1 MIVMSIAGVD
11 PSGGAGILADI
22 KTFQA
27 LGVYGTGIVT
37 ALTAQNPQMMYSLKA
52 IETDYVE
59 EQIDAVLDS
68 YNVEY
73 IKTGMLYSKDI
84 IKTVSKKI
92 REYNLKAVVDPVMVA
107 TSGGELAKDD
117 LSQNLLKYLL
127 PKAIL
132 TTPNVSEAEKLT
144 GIKIA
149 DEEKAEIA
157 CEKLGKICNNII
169 TGGHLNGTN
178 ITGIDGKISTFKQ
191 ELLKTDN
198 VHGSGCNFS
207 AAIVSYLSQKNDL
220 KTSILKAS
228 EYTYE
233 SIKNGK
239 YGTLIATSDSLFL
252 SLGISTSKTS
262 LILPGF
268 LSIITILSAR

>member
-11 PSGGAGILADI
+11 PSGGAGIFADI

-37 ALTAQNPQMMYSLKA
+37 ALTAQNPQKMYSLKA
-52 IETDYVE
+52 IETSYVE
-59 EQIDAVLDS
+59 EQIDAILDT

-73 IKTGMLYSKDI
+73 IKTGMLYSTDI
-84 IKTVSKKI
+84 IKSVSKKI
-92 REYNLKAVVDPVMVA
+92 REYNLKAVVDPVMVT
-107 TSGGELAKDD
+107 TSGGELAKND

-144 GIKIA
+144 NIKITN
-149 DEEKAEIA
+149 EEEAKKA
-157 CEKLGKICNNII
+157 CEKLGKTCNNII
-169 TGGHLNGTN
+169 TGGHLNGINTIN
-178 ITGIDGKISTFKQ
+178 IDGSTSIFKQ
-191 ELLKTDN
+191 KLLKTDN
-198 VHGSGCNFS
+198 LHGSGCNFS

-228 EYTYE
+228 DYTYE

-239 YGTLIATSDSLFL
+239 YGTLIAKL
-252 SLGISTSKTS
+252 
-262 LILPGF
+262 
-268 LSIITILSAR
+268 

>member
-11 PSGGAGILADI
+11 PSGGAGIFADI

-37 ALTAQNPQMMYSLKA
+37 ALTAQNPQKMYSLKA
-52 IETDYVE
+52 IETSYVE
-59 EQIDAVLDS
+59 EQIDAVLDT

-73 IKTGMLYSKDI
+73 IKTGMLYSTDI
-84 IKTVSKKI
+84 IKSVSKKI

-107 TSGGELAKDD
+107 TSGGELAKND

-132 TTPNVSEAEKLT
+132 TTPNISEAEKLT
-144 GIKIA
+144 NIKITNENEA
-149 DEEKAEIA
+149 KKA
-157 CEKLGKICNNII
+157 CEKLGKTCNNII
-169 TGGHLNGTN
+169 TGGHLNGINTIN
-178 ITGIDGKISTFKQ
+178 IDGTTSIFKQ
-191 ELLKTDN
+191 KLLKTDN
-198 VHGSGCNFS
+198 LHGSGCNFS
-207 AAIVSYLSQKNDL
+207 AAIVSYLSQENDL

-228 EYTYE
+228 DYTYE

-239 YGTLIATSDSLFL
+239 YETLIAKL
-252 SLGISTSKTS
+252 
-262 LILPGF
+262 
-268 LSIITILSAR
+268 

>member
-11 PSGGAGILADI
+11 PSGGAGIFADI

-37 ALTAQNPQMMYSLKA
+37 ALTAQNPQKMYSLKA
-52 IETDYVE
+52 IETSYVE
-59 EQIDAVLDS
+59 EQIDAVLDT

-73 IKTGMLYSKDI
+73 IKTGMLYSTNI
-84 IKTVSKKI
+84 IKSVSKKI

-107 TSGGELAKDD
+107 TSGGELAKND

-132 TTPNVSEAEKLT
+132 TTPNISEAEKLT
-144 GIKIA
+144 NIKITN
-149 DEEKAEIA
+149 EEEAKKA
-157 CEKLGKICNNII
+157 CEKLGKTCNNII
-169 TGGHLNGTN
+169 TGGHLNGINTIN
-178 ITGIDGKISTFKQ
+178 IDGSTSIFKQ
-191 ELLKTDN
+191 KLLKTDN
-198 VHGSGCNFS
+198 LHGSGCNFS

-228 EYTYE
+228 DYTYE

-239 YGTLIATSDSLFL
+239 YGTLIAKL
-252 SLGISTSKTS
+252 
-262 LILPGF
+262 
-268 LSIITILSAR
+268 

>member
-11 PSGGAGILADI
+11 PSGGAGIFADI

-37 ALTAQNPQMMYSLKA
+37 ALTAQNPQKMYSLKA
-52 IETDYVE
+52 IETSYVE
-59 EQIDAVLDS
+59 EQIDAVLDT

-73 IKTGMLYSKDI
+73 IKTGMLYSTDI
-84 IKTVSKKI
+84 IKSVSKKI

-127 PKAIL
+127 PKAVL

-144 GIKIA
+144 GIKITN
-149 DEEKAEIA
+149 EEEAKKA
-157 CEKLGKICNNII
+157 CEKLGKTCNNII
-169 TGGHLNGTN
+169 TGGHLNGINTIN
-178 ITGIDGKISTFKQ
+178 IDGTTSIFKQ
-191 ELLKTDN
+191 KLLKTDN
-198 VHGSGCNFS
+198 LHGSGCNFS
-207 AAIVSYLSQKNDL
+207 AAIVSYLSQKNNL

-228 EYTYE
+228 DYTYE

-239 YGTLIATSDSLFL
+239 YGTLIAKL
-252 SLGISTSKTS
+252 
-262 LILPGF
+262 
-268 LSIITILSAR
+268 

>member
-11 PSGGAGILADI
+11 PSGGAGIFADI

-37 ALTAQNPQMMYSLKA
+37 ALTAQNPQKMYSLKA
-52 IETDYVE
+52 IETSYVE
-59 EQIDAVLDS
+59 EQIDAILDT

-73 IKTGMLYSKDI
+73 IKTGMLYSTDI
-84 IKTVSKKI
+84 IKSVSKKI
-92 REYNLKAVVDPVMVA
+92 REYNLKAVVDPVMVS
-107 TSGGELAKDD
+107 TSGGELAKND

-144 GIKIA
+144 NIKITN
-149 DEEKAEIA
+149 EEEAKKA
-157 CEKLGKICNNII
+157 CEKLGKTCNNII
-169 TGGHLNGTN
+169 TGGHLNGINTIN
-178 ITGIDGKISTFKQ
+178 IDGTTSIFKQ
-191 ELLKTDN
+191 KLLKTDN
-198 VHGSGCNFS
+198 LHGSGCNFS

-228 EYTYE
+228 DYTYE

-239 YGTLIATSDSLFL
+239 YGTLIAKL
-252 SLGISTSKTS
+252 
-262 LILPGF
+262 
-268 LSIITILSAR
+268 

>member
-11 PSGGAGILADI
+11 PSGGAGIFADI

-37 ALTAQNPQMMYSLKA
+37 ALTAQNPQKMYSLKA
-52 IETDYVE
+52 IETRYVE
-59 EQIDAVLDS
+59 EQIDAILDT

-73 IKTGMLYSKDI
+73 IKTGMLYSTDI
-84 IKTVSKKI
+84 IKSVSKKI

-107 TSGGELAKDD
+107 TSGGELAKND

-144 GIKIA
+144 NIKITN
-149 DEEKAEIA
+149 EEEAKKA
-157 CEKLGKICNNII
+157 CEKLGKTCNNII
-169 TGGHLNGTN
+169 TGGHLNGINTIN
-178 ITGIDGKISTFKQ
+178 IDGSTSIFKQ
-191 ELLKTDN
+191 KLLKTDN
-198 VHGSGCNFS
+198 LHGSGCNFS

-228 EYTYE
+228 DYTYE

-239 YGTLIATSDSLFL
+239 YGTLIAKL
-252 SLGISTSKTS
+252 
-262 LILPGF
+262 
-268 LSIITILSAR
+268 

>member
-11 PSGGAGILADI
+11 PSGGAGIFADI

-37 ALTAQNPQMMYSLKA
+37 ALTAQNPQKMYSLKA
-52 IETDYVE
+52 IETSYVE
-59 EQIDAVLDS
+59 EQIDAILDT

-73 IKTGMLYSKDI
+73 IKTGMLYSTDI
-84 IKTVSKKI
+84 IKSVSKKI

-107 TSGGELAKDD
+107 TSGGELAKNN

-144 GIKIA
+144 NIKITN
-149 DEEKAEIA
+149 EEEAKKA
-157 CEKLGKICNNII
+157 CEKLGKTCNNII
-169 TGGHLNGTN
+169 TGGHLNGINTIN
-178 ITGIDGKISTFKQ
+178 IDGSTSIFKQ
-191 ELLKTDN
+191 KLLKTDN
-198 VHGSGCNFS
+198 LHGSGCNFS

-228 EYTYE
+228 DYTYE

-239 YGTLIATSDSLFL
+239 YGTLIAKL
-252 SLGISTSKTS
+252 
-262 LILPGF
+262 
-268 LSIITILSAR
+268 